1 MLDSTRWYQEN
12 AREAA
17 KQYEA
22 VAVEDVH
29 GWLERFLPENSG
41 RALDIGAG
49 SGRDA
54 AWLAGF
60 GHKVVAVEP
69 SSEMRKEAKRWHP
82 RAGIQWRSDSL
93 PSLRKLS
100 KQKPFD
106 LILINGVWQH
116 VAKSDRKRAF
126 RKVINLLKPGGTLA
140 ITLRHGPPDLE
151 RGIHAISEE
160 ELKDL
165 ARDHGAF
172 VAYRGESRDCLGR
185 KGIRWTQVAIRFPD
199 DDTGELPLLRHIIL
213 QQSKSAT
220 HKLGL
225 LRTLCRIA
233 DGAPGIA
240 RANDDGS
247 VSIPMGL
254 VALTW
259 LRLYKPLLNKR
270 LPQLPTSGR
279 KSPGLGFVKAAYRE
293 IESLSHLDLRMG
305 MRFGG
310 RQGSVL
316 HRAIRDA
323 ANNIRDMPIK
333 HMTYPGG
340 EQKPILRVSPG
351 ARTRKPGEVLL
362 DEDYLFGFGE
372 VRVPE
377 TLWQA
382 LRKHALWV
390 EPVVISEWTEMI
402 RVYARRQE
410 RAVDESEL
418 RDAMVWADPERDV
431 RESRERAK
439 RLLKHRELYCV
450 WSGKRL
456 RTAWDIDHCLPWSVW
471 SCGDLWNLMPANRD
485 VNQNKKRDLL
495 PSESVMDEAHDR
507 ILDWWDRAYFRDDSP
522 MKERFL
528 VQAVSSLPGI
538 RREKRSLDLEEIFE
552 SVCLQRA
559 KLRRDQRAPEWVGL
573 IEDI

>member
-12 AREAA
+12 AQEAA

-22 VAVEDVH
+22 VAAEDVH
-29 GWLERFLPENSG
+29 GWLKRFLPENPG

-69 SSEMRKEAKRWHP
+69 SSEMRKEAKRWHS
-82 RAGIQWRSDSL
+82 RADIQWRSDSL

-259 LRLYKPLLNKR
+259 LRLYKPLLNKK
-270 LPQLPTSGR
+270 LPQLPYGGR

-293 IESLSHLDLRMG
+293 IELLSHLDLRMG

-310 RQGSVL
+310 RQGPVL
-316 HRAIRDA
+316 HQAIRDA
-323 ANNIRDMPIK
+323 ANNIRDMPIR

-340 EQKPILRVSPG
+340 EQKPILRVSSG
-351 ARTRKPGEVLL
+351 GRTRRPGEILL

-390 EPVVISEWTEMI
+390 EPVVISEWAEMM

-410 RAVDESEL
+410 RTVDENEL
-418 RDAMVWADPERDV
+418 KDAMVWADPERDV

-439 RLLKHRELYCV
+439 RLLKNRELYCV

-495 PSESVMDEAHDR
+495 PSEPVMDEAHDR
-507 ILDWWDRAYFRDDSP
+507 ILDWWDRAYFRGDSP

-538 RREKRSLDLEEIFE
+538 RQEERSLDLEEIFE

-559 KLRRDQRAPEWVGL
+559 KLRRDQRAPEWLGL
-573 IEDI
+573 DVER